1 MRSLARADILRLAS
15 YMFASLPCL
24 PPLPSA
30 ATIPRFSLVGRR
42 QPDVV
47 VLPLYLCGGAYCT
60 EFRVDGE
67 RFRAV
72 ADTGS
77 PFLLV
82 LAKGNCAGGP
92 ERWGCFEDLRFGG
105 LDDESV
111 EGFGGQNMDVVW
123 RRGSVRLST
132 IDSNRRYAS
141 PWMLQAAL
149 ADRRNGARSGAW
161 TVPREGTDL
170 LFEPINFGVV
180 KSVERTGGSSALYLG
195 LARDRNPRA
204 NVRPTFLEQTDVEA
218 LAFDFPQRTLT
229 LARRP
234 LIKGDGIP
242 LLDLRPLGAPVAQ
255 YAAAVHRLLVNGQE
269 IKISRPC
276 VAIIDTGTS
285 GLVVSDTLYDS
296 DELPMPGAAMRTVEV
311 ELLSERGEVQT
322 LQAARRPAPLESQ
335 AVDAPPVVDRFPLI
349 VTPVH
354 LNWFD
359 EPRRRTLGPLGLPP
373 AEAAAASDLISPP
386 ISTSSS
392 PSSSPHVLFVGLAF
406 LSERKLTIDI
416 GQMRLRFDA

>member
-1 MRSLARADILRLAS
+1 MTSD
-15 YMFASLPCL
+15 CL
-24 PPLPSA
+24 P
-30 ATIPRFSLVGRR
+30 
-42 QPDVV
+42 Q
-47 VLPLYLCGGAYCT
+47 
-60 EFRVDGE
+60 
-67 RFRAV
+67 
-72 ADTGS
+72 
-77 PFLLV
+77 
-82 LAKGNCAGGP
+82 
-92 ERWGCFEDLRFGG
+92 
-105 LDDESV
+105 
-111 EGFGGQNMDVVW
+111 
-123 RRGSVRLST
+123 
-132 IDSNRRYAS
+132 
-141 PWMLQAAL
+141 
-149 ADRRNGARSGAW
+149 
-161 TVPREGTDL
+161 
-170 LFEPINFGVV
+170 
-180 KSVERTGGSSALYLG
+180 
-195 LARDRNPRA
+195 
-204 NVRPTFLEQTDVEA
+204 
-218 LAFDFPQRTLT
+218 
-229 LARRP
+229 
-234 LIKGDGIP
+234 
-242 LLDLRPLGAPVAQ
+242 
-255 YAAAVHRLLVNGQE
+255 QE

-386 ISTSSS
+386 ISTSIS

>member
-1 MRSLARADILRLAS
+1 
-15 YMFASLPCL
+15 
-24 PPLPSA
+24 
-30 ATIPRFSLVGRR
+30 
-42 QPDVV
+42 
-47 VLPLYLCGGAYCT
+47 
-60 EFRVDGE
+60 
-67 RFRAV
+67 
-72 ADTGS
+72 
-77 PFLLV
+77 
-82 LAKGNCAGGP
+82 
-92 ERWGCFEDLRFGG
+92 
-105 LDDESV
+105 
-111 EGFGGQNMDVVW
+111 
-123 RRGSVRLST
+123 
-132 IDSNRRYAS
+132 
-141 PWMLQAAL
+141 MLQAAL

-359 EPRRRTLGPLGLPP
+359 EPRRRTLGPLGPPP

-386 ISTSSS
+386 ISPSIS
-392 PSSSPHVLFVGLAF
+392 PSISPHVLFVGLAF